1 MVLIIG
7 NGTKYK
13 KVEIKYKG
21 EVKKV
26 PSTYIEGLKG
36 DDLKKQIKSIF
47 EQEDRPKD
55 VKFKSKRSPWCK
67 QFEDKFDTKVSDE
80 KFIDENLLKKQ
91 GQKQIIEK
99 GMKAYQTSGS
109 RPKQNPFSW
118 GRARLCSVLVGGPSR
133 NIDRKIFDKYRV
145 FNYKLDDVK
154 EINEKKRFRAFFS
167 DGSTTDFG
175 QTNPKTGAFI
185 DHKDDKKKSNYNAR
199 HKSDLETDDPKRA
212 GYLSMFILWNKPT
225 LKASIQDYNK
235 RLKENNWEIPE

>member
-185 DHKDDKKKSNYNAR
+185 DHKDDKKKFNYNAR
-199 HKSDLETDDPKRA
+199 HESDLETDNPQRP
-212 GYLSMFILWNKPT
+212 GYLSIFLLWNKPT